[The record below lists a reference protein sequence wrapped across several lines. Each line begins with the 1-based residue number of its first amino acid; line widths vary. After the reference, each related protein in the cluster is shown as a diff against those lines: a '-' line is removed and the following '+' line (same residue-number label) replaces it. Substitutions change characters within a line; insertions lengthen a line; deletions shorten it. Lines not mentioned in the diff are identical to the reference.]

1 MSPHSS
7 CSALNTQNS
16 NQIDKGNFGALLL
29 NNPRENDN
37 IQSLNTESDRN
48 VGKSCNGNLYTNQR
62 AAYMRQYRIT
72 NVSPEKMAK
81 RNEYQ
86 RNYRTTNASPG
97 KKEKSNEC
105 QRNYRTSSL
114 SMECAI
120 TKFHQIVSQG
130 PLYVYTCCG

>member
-1 MSPHSS
+1 MSPRSS
-7 CSALNTQNS
+7 CSALRSQNS

-29 NNPRENDN
+29 NDPSENDN

-48 VGKSCNGNLYTNQR
+48 VGNSCNGNLYTNQR

-97 KKEKSNEC
+97 KNAMSARETIEHLVYLWNV
-105 QRNYRTSSL
+105 Q
-114 SMECAI
+114 
-120 TKFHQIVSQG
+120 SQNFIK
-130 PLYVYTCCG
+130 L

>member
-1 MSPHSS
+1 
-7 CSALNTQNS
+7 
-16 NQIDKGNFGALLL
+16 
-29 NNPRENDN
+29 
-37 IQSLNTESDRN
+37 
-48 VGKSCNGNLYTNQR
+48 
-62 AAYMRQYRIT
+62 MRQYRIT

-97 KKEKSNEC
+97 KKEKRNEC

-120 TKFHQIVSQG
+120 TKFRQIVSQG
-130 PLYVYTCCG
+130 PLYVCTCCG

>member
-1 MSPHSS
+1 MTLVRP
-7 CSALNTQNS
+7 ANTV
-16 NQIDKGNFGALLL
+16 
-29 NNPRENDN
+29 EN
-37 IQSLNTESDRN
+37 TN
-48 VGKSCNGNLYTNQR
+48 VGNSCNGNLYTNQR
-62 AAYMRQYRIT
+62 AAYMRQYRTT

-97 KKEKSNEC
+97 KKAKRNEY
-105 QRNYRTSSL
+105 QTNYRTSSL

-130 PLYVYTCCG
+130 PLYVCTCCG

>member
-1 MSPHSS
+1 MSPRSS
-7 CSALNTQNS
+7 CSALCSQNS
-16 NQIDKGNFGALLL
+16 NQIDKGNFGALLW
-29 NNPRENDN
+29 NDPRENDN

-48 VGKSCNGNLYTNQR
+48 VGNSCNGNLYTNQR

-72 NVSPEKMAK
+72 NVSPEKMSK

-86 RNYRTTNASPG
+86 RNYI
-97 KKEKSNEC
+97 
-105 QRNYRTSSL
+105 TSSL

-130 PLYVYTCCG
+130 PLYVCTCCG